1 MKARSAKT
9 SRVHKKNNFCQP
21 KGGGCNK
28 FRTHARTLF
37 PFLLTPSKMT
47 SPSSKVLL
55 VTGANRGIG
64 YGIVRKAARDYR
76 NSFMY
81 SQSSLPLKIYLTSRD
96 EEKGREAIEAI
107 KAELKPDD
115 LKITTIEYHQ
125 LDLNDEKSKDSIIDF
140 LQQKEGGLDVL

>member
-1 MKARSAKT
+1 
-9 SRVHKKNNFCQP
+9 
-21 KGGGCNK
+21 
-28 FRTHARTLF
+28 
-37 PFLLTPSKMT
+37 MT